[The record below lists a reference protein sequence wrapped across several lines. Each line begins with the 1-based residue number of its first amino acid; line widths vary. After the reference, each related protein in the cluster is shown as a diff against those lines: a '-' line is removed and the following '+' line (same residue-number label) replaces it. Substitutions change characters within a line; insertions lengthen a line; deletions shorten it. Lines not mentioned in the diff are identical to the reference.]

1 MLTHVTIWQG
11 IDRLASKHGLS
22 PSGLAKRAGL
32 DPTTFNPSKRVT
44 REDKPRW
51 PSTES
56 LAKILNA
63 TSTPFDDFV
72 ALVLGDQSGR
82 GHRSGGRLPFLPF
95 DEAGSHSL
103 FDDSGFPVPEGW
115 EEVEF
120 PGVDDRYA
128 YALEIRGE
136 GMLPAYRDGDILIL
150 SPTAQIRRGDR
161 VVVCGPDHELV
172 AGTLVRKTAQRLQ
185 LAPFGADGEVTR
197 RLSEV
202 AWLTRIV
209 WASQ

>member
-1 MLTHVTIWQG
+1 MLTHDSIWQG
-11 IDRLASKHGLS
+11 IDRLASTNGLS
-22 PSGLAKRAGL
+22 PSGLARRAGL
-32 DPTTFNPSKRVT
+32 DPTTFNRSKRVT
-44 REDKPRW
+44 REAKPRW

-56 LAKILNA
+56 LAKILDA

-72 ALVLGDQSGR
+72 ALVMGDRVG
-82 GHRSGGRLPFLPF
+82 GGGSGGRLPFLPF
-95 DEAGSHSL
+95 DEANAASL
-103 FDDSGFPVPEGW
+103 FDDSGFPATDGW

-120 PGVDDRYA
+120 PGIDDRYA
-128 YALEIRGE
+128 YALEVRGE
-136 GMLPAYRDGDILIL
+136 RMQPVYRDGDILIL

-161 VVVCGPDHELV
+161 VVVCGNDHELL

-185 LAPFGADGEVTR
+185 LTPFGSEEEVTR
-197 RLSEV
+197 RLAEV